1 MFVWFAFVNDIS
13 AEVEMLLAVSAPQ
26 PKDPLTIVGPVIVV
40 FVALT
45 TKEFVPLVID

>member
-1 MFVWFAFVNDIS
+1 MNDKS

-40 FVALT
+40 FVVLT
-45 TKEFVPLVID
+45 TPAGYSLTAGTG